1 MYADRDSTGHFSIM
15 DIKGDEAGKLSKIL
29 REFEFLIQNYKGD
42 ISTGDEE
49 RGATVL
55 FSASV
60 RFQIV
65 DAVIKAKKQQY

>member
-15 DIKGDEAGKLSKIL
+15 DIKGDEAGKPGKIL

-42 ISTGDEE
+42 ISTGDGEK
-49 RGATVL
+49 GTMVL

-60 RFQIV
+60 RFKIV
-65 DAVIKAKKQQY
+65 DAVIKAKKQK